1 MFKGD
6 EEFVN
11 NKSLASQ
18 ILEMKEIL
26 INNTYQSVM
35 VGELIRM
42 RVIVPIDANPDWMAQ
57 RLSEEIIIKISE
69 N

>member
-1 MFKGD
+1 
-6 EEFVN
+6 VN

-26 INNTYQSVM
+26 ISNTHPSVM
-35 VGELIRM
+35 VGELVRM
-42 RVIVPIDANPDWMAQ
+42 RVIVPIDANSDWMAQ
-57 RLSEEIIIKISE
+57 RLSEEIIIKISG

>member
-1 MFKGD
+1 LFKGD